1 MNTTDPFND
10 AVLDSVD
17 RCDADQQFKALRDE
31 CFRNARLSTIGDMA
45 GGLTHELNQPLVAAA
60 NYIAAAQMTDIIDAS
75 QAGKVIEHVRR
86 AGECIDR
93 AADIIHRLRG
103 FIGAQVSTSQP
114 VELKSIIDGAL
125 VIALPTLDRL
135 DLEVQ
140 VSVAPQSAMVAV
152 DRILIQQV
160 LVNLIRNAVEAAR
173 AISRPGKIEIN
184 AQLIENE
191 IIFCLTDNGPG
202 FPDNMIADQQPFF
215 STKGYGHL
223 GLGIMISRRIIEAQG
238 GKLTIRNRPD
248 FGAVVSFTLPIPG
261 QMS

>member
-1 MNTTDPFND
+1 MNTTDSLSN
-10 AVLDSVD
+10 ALLDSGEC
-17 RCDADQQFKALRDE
+17 CDADQQFKALRDE

-103 FIGAQVSTSQP
+103 FIGAQVSTAQP

-140 VSVAPQSAMVAV
+140 VSVVPQSATASV
-152 DRILIQQV
+152 DRILVQQV

-173 AISRPGKIEIN
+173 AVTRTGKIEIT
-184 AQLIENE
+184 AQLTEDE
-191 IIFCLTDNGPG
+191 VIFCLTDDGPG
-202 FPDNMIADQQPFF
+202 FPDTMITDQQPFF
-215 STKGYGHL
+215 STKGCDNL
-223 GLGIMISRRIIEAQG
+223 GLGIMISRRIVEAQG

-248 FGAVVSFTLPIPG
+248 FGAVVSFTLPILE
-261 QMS
+261 QLS